1 MHPPLPPHS
10 PRLPLLPLAP
20 RAVVALHEPIAE
32 YLGVP
37 PVLVQ
42 FMFALIALVVSAAM
56 LVVCAVA
63 SGPGGLRGRPREH
76 AD

>member
-1 MHPPLPPHS
+1 
-10 PRLPLLPLAP
+10 
-20 RAVVALHEPIAE
+20 VVLLHEPIAA

-42 FMFALIALVVSAAM
+42 FMFALIALVLAAAL